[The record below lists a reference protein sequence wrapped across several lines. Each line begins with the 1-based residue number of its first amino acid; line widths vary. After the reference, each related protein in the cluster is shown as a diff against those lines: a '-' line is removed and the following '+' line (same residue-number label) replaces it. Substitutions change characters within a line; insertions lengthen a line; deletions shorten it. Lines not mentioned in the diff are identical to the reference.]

1 MRVRGAEAE
10 AKWLG
15 LISEQEQSGK
25 TVAEFCRER
34 GIAAS
39 KLYSWKQRCVGAKAA
54 SGFVRLKVAPAVET
68 ETVATAR
75 RGIEVRLAGGRSF
88 VVEPGF
94 DASHLRALLAV
105 LESRPS

>member
-1 MRVRGAEAE
+1 MRARGAELE
-10 AKWLG
+10 AKWRG

-39 KLYSWKQRCVGAKAA
+39 KLYSWKRRCVTAKPV
-54 SGFVRLKVAPAVET
+54 SEFVRLSVAPAVEA
-68 ETVATAR
+68 ESVGAAGS
-75 RGIEVRLAGGRSF
+75 GIEVRLAGGRSL

-94 DASHLRALLAV
+94 NTSHLRALLAV
-105 LESRPS
+105 LESRP

>member
-54 SGFVRLKVAPAVET
+54 SGFVRLKVGPAVET
-68 ETVATAR
+68 ETVSTAR
-75 RGIEVRLAGGRSF
+75 SGIEVRLSGGRSF

>member
-10 AKWLG
+10 AKWRG

-39 KLYSWKQRCVGAKAA
+39 KLYSWKRRLEDKKAVC
-54 SGFVRLKVAPAVET
+54 GFVRVRVAPAAESVR
-68 ETVATAR
+68 TACS
-75 RGIEVRLAGGRSF
+75 GIEVRLAGGRSL
-88 VVEPGF
+88 VVEAGF

-105 LESRPS
+105 LENRS

>member
-1 MRVRGAEAE
+1 MRARGAEAE

-39 KLYSWKQRCVGAKAA
+39 KLYSWKRRCVGEKAA
-54 SGFVRLKVAPAVET
+54 SGFVRLRVAPAVET
-68 ETVATAR
+68 APVATTR
-75 RGIEVRLAGGRSF
+75 GGIEVRLVGGRSL
-88 VVEPGF
+88 VVESGF
-94 DASHLRALLAV
+94 DPSHLRALLAV
-105 LESRPS
+105 LESRP

>member
-10 AKWLG
+10 AKWQG

-39 KLYSWKQRCVGAKAA
+39 KLYSWKQRFVGAKPA
-54 SGFVRLKVAPAVET
+54 SGFVQLKVAPMVK
-68 ETVATAR
+68 
-75 RGIEVRLAGGRSF
+75 
-88 VVEPGF
+88 
-94 DASHLRALLAV
+94 LR
-105 LESRPS
+105 P

>member
-1 MRVRGAEAE
+1 MRVRGAEVE
-10 AKWLG
+10 AKWRG

-34 GIAAS
+34 GIASS
-39 KLYSWKQRCVGAKAA
+39 KLYSWKERCVGAKAA
-54 SGFVRLKVAPAVET
+54 AGFVQVRVAPAVEA
-68 ETVATAR
+68 ETVASAGSR
-75 RGIEVRLAGGRSF
+75 IEVRLAGGRSL

>member
-10 AKWLG
+10 AKWRG

-39 KLYSWKQRCVGAKAA
+39 KLYSWKQRCVGAKAV
-54 SGFVRLKVAPAVET
+54 SEFVRLRVARAVET
-68 ETVATAR
+68 EPVATAR
-75 RGIEVRLAGGRSF
+75 SGIEVRLAGGRVL

-105 LESRPS
+105 LENQP

>member
-1 MRVRGAEAE
+1 MRARGVEAE
-10 AKWLG
+10 AKWRG

-39 KLYSWKQRCVGAKAA
+39 KLYCWKRRCVGAKPAL
-54 SGFVRLKVAPAVET
+54 GFVQLKVAPTVQA
-68 ETVATAR
+68 ETVAIAR
-75 RGIEVRLAGGRSF
+75 SAIEVRLAGGRSV

-105 LESRPS
+105 LESRPC

>member
-39 KLYSWKQRCVGAKAA
+39 KLYSWKQRCVGGA

-75 RGIEVRLAGGRSF
+75 SGIEVRLAGGRSF

-94 DASHLRALLAV
+94 DVSHLRALLAV

>member
-10 AKWLG
+10 AKWRG

-39 KLYSWKQRCVGAKAA
+39 KLYSWKQRCVGAKPV
-54 SGFVRLKVAPAVET
+54 SGFVRLRVAPEVEA
-68 ETVATAR
+68 EPVATAR
-75 RGIEVRLAGGRSF
+75 SGIEVRLAGGRSL
-88 VVEPGF
+88 VVEAGF
-94 DASHLRALLAV
+94 AANHLRALLAV
-105 LESRPS
+105 LESQP